1 MNTDPKR
8 TMGNTSG
15 TGSDKRF
22 TSLVSRRKAV
32 YKSLYED
39 HMKKVSLIGA
49 GGKMGLRLTHNL
61 VNSKYVMSYIEI
73 NQVGIQKLKEKG
85 VSATDAG
92 LCVPDSDIVI
102 LAVPDVALEKVSSEI
117 IPQMKTGSLV
127 ITLDPAA
134 ALAGKLFDR
143 EDIGYFITH
152 PTHPSIFNWEPVE
165 EHMKDHFGGVAAK
178 QSIVCALMK
187 GGDKDYN
194 TGEDLAKVFYGPVHR
209 SHRITVEQMGLLEPA
224 LVETLA
230 STCVYVIRE
239 GLSEVVKRGVPE
251 EAARDFLLG
260 HLRIQMA
267 VLFNELPGAV
277 FSDAANKAL
286 QRGLKEFIKE
296 DWKKVF
302 DPDNVKDQIMSI
314 T

>member
-1 MNTDPKR
+1 MNNKVV
-8 TMGNTSG
+8 
-15 TGSDKRF
+15 
-22 TSLVSRRKAV
+22 LV
-32 YKSLYED
+32 
-39 HMKKVSLIGA
+39 GA

-61 VNSKYVMSYIEI
+61 KDSEYEMTWLEISPSGIE
-73 NQVGIQKLKEKG
+73 KLKEKG
-85 VSATDAG
+85 VLPTQSCESIPMADA
-92 LCVPDSDIVI
+92 VI
-102 LAVPDVALEKVSSEI
+102 LAVPDVALEKVSAEM
-117 IPQMKTGSLV
+117 IPMMKPGSLA

-143 EDIGYFITH
+143 DDISYFITH
-152 PTHPSIFNWEPVE
+152 PTHPSVFNWEPRPE
-165 EHMKDHFGGVAAK
+165 AMKDHFGGIAAK
-178 QSIVCALMK
+178 QAIVCALMK
-187 GGDKDYN
+187 GDDADYAK
-194 TGEDLAKVFYGPVHR
+194 GEKLAKTFYAPVWR

-239 GLSEVVKRGVPE
+239 GLEEVIRKGVPA

-302 DPDNVKDQIMSI
+302 DPDNVKNQIISI

>member
-1 MNTDPKR
+1 
-8 TMGNTSG
+8 
-15 TGSDKRF
+15 
-22 TSLVSRRKAV
+22 
-32 YKSLYED
+32 
-39 HMKKVSLIGA
+39 MKKVTLIGA
-49 GGKMGLRLTHNL
+49 GGKMGMRLTRNL
-61 VNSKYVMSYIEI
+61 VNSVYEMSYLEVSPRGIE
-73 NQVGIQKLKEKG
+73 KLKEKG
-85 VSATDAG
+85 LNVSDP
-92 LCVPDSDIVI
+92 LSCVPLADAVI
-102 LAVPDVALEKVSSEI
+102 FAVPDIALGKVTSEI
-117 IPQMKTGSLV
+117 IPKMQKGALAV
-127 ITLDPAA
+127 TLDPAA

-143 EDIGYFITH
+143 SDIAYFITH

-165 EHMKDHFGGVAAK
+165 EHMKDHFGGIAAK
-178 QSIVCALMK
+178 QSIVCSLMRGTAEDYLK
-187 GGDKDYN
+187 G
-194 TGEDLAKVFYGPVHR
+194 EELASAFYAPVSR
-209 SHRITVEQMGLLEPA
+209 SHKITVEQMGLLEPA

-239 GLSEVVKRGVPE
+239 GLDEVIKRGVPA

-296 DWKKVF
+296 DWRKVF
-302 DPDNVKDQIMSI
+302 EPDNVKDQIESI

>member
-1 MNTDPKR
+1 M
-8 TMGNTSG
+8 
-15 TGSDKRF
+15 
-22 TSLVSRRKAV
+22 A
-32 YKSLYED
+32 
-39 HMKKVSLIGA
+39 KVSLIGA

-61 VNSKYVMSYIEI
+61 KNSDYEMSYLEVSPQGIE
-73 NQVGIQKLKEKG
+73 KLKEKG
-85 VSATDAG
+85 VTVSIPSET
-92 LCVPDSDIVI
+92 VPYADVVI

-117 IPQMKTGSLV
+117 IPVMKSGALIV
-127 ITLDPAA
+127 TLDPAA
-134 ALAGKLFDR
+134 ALAGKLFTRKDVA
-143 EDIGYFITH
+143 YFITH

-165 EHMKDHFGGVAAK
+165 ENMKDHFGGVSAK
-178 QSIVCALMK
+178 QSIVCSLMSGSADDYIK
-187 GGDKDYN
+187 G
-194 TGEDLAKVFYGPVHR
+194 EELACTFYAPVSR

-230 STCVYVIRE
+230 STCIYVIRQ
-239 GLSEVVKRGVPE
+239 GLDEVIKRGVPA

-260 HLRIQMA
+260 HLRIQLA

-296 DWKKVF
+296 DWRKVF
-302 DPDNVKDQIMSI
+302 EPDNVKDQIESI

>member
-1 MNTDPKR
+1 MN
-8 TMGNTSG
+8 
-15 TGSDKRF
+15 
-22 TSLVSRRKAV
+22 
-32 YKSLYED
+32 
-39 HMKKVSLIGA
+39 KVTLIGA

-61 VNSKYVMSYIEI
+61 KDSAYQVSYVECNPQGIE
-73 NQVGIQKLKEKG
+73 KLKDQG
-85 VSATDAG
+85 VTTSRSDQ
-92 LCVPDSDIVI
+92 CVPDSDMVI
-102 LAVPDVALEKVSSEI
+102 LAIPDVLLGEVTSDI
-117 IPQMKTGSLV
+117 IPAMKSGALAV
-127 ITLDPAA
+127 TLDPAA
-134 ALAGKLFDR
+134 ALAGKLFER
-143 EDIGYFITH
+143 KDIAYFITH
-152 PTHPSIFNWEPVE
+152 PCHPSVFNWEPDPE
-165 EHMKDHFGGVAAK
+165 AMKDHFGGTRAK

-187 GGDKDYN
+187 GSDEDYQR
-194 TGEDLAKVFYGPVHR
+194 GEELARTFYAPVAR
-209 SHRITVEQMGLLEPA
+209 AHRITVEQMGLLEPA

-230 STCVYVIRE
+230 STCVYVIRQ
-239 GLSEVVKRGVPE
+239 GLDEVIRQGVPA

-302 DPDNVKDQIMSI
+302 DPENVKEQIRAI

>member
-1 MNTDPKR
+1 
-8 TMGNTSG
+8 
-15 TGSDKRF
+15 
-22 TSLVSRRKAV
+22 
-32 YKSLYED
+32 
-39 HMKKVSLIGA
+39 MKKVILVGA
-49 GGKMGLRLTHNL
+49 GGKMGMRLTHNL
-61 VNSKYVMSYIEI
+61 VNSKYKMTYLEISQTGIER
-73 NQVGIQKLKEKG
+73 LKEKG
-85 VSATDAG
+85 IVAVQTHKHI
-92 LCVPDSDIVI
+92 PESDVVI

-117 IPQMKTGSLV
+117 IPLMKSRSLV

-134 ALAGKLFDR
+134 ALAGKLCKR

-152 PTHPSIFNWEPVE
+152 PTHPSVFNWEPVE
-165 EHMKDHFGGVAAK
+165 ENMKDHFGGTAAK
-178 QSIVCALMK
+178 QSIVCALMC
-187 GGDKDYN
+187 GNENDYKL
-194 TGEDLAKVFYGPVHR
+194 GEELACKFYGPVLR

-230 STCVYVIRE
+230 STCIYVIRE
-239 GLSEVVKRGVPE
+239 GLNEVVKRGVPYD
-251 EAARDFLLG
+251 AARDFLLG

-296 DWKKVF
+296 DWRKVF
-302 DPDNVKDQIMSI
+302 EPDNLKDQILSI